1 MSRALLIEQPL
12 VSEKMP
18 SEQSSDAAKVA
29 ISRLLEIRRN
39 SAEKMSEAIDGV
51 SEKLHKATKELI
63 EERTFRSSAE
73 LEVQNLSA
81 QLNSLKQK
89 YAELHEGLV
98 KVLTLKFPGES
109 ELSLE
114 TRLESFLL
122 ASNSGAEV
130 GNQPN
135 LTSPKS
141 ISFLNLIED
150 SLN

>member
-1 MSRALLIEQPL
+1 MSPALLIEQPL

-18 SEQSSDAAKVA
+18 ADQPSDAAKAAV
-29 ISRLLEIRRN
+29 SKLLEIRRS

-63 EERTFRSSAE
+63 EERALRSSAE
-73 LEVQNLSA
+73 LEAENLSA
-81 QLNSLKQK
+81 QLNSLQRK

-98 KVLTLKFPGES
+98 KVLTLKFPGET
-109 ELSLE
+109 ELCLE
-114 TRLESFLL
+114 ARLEAVLL

-130 GNQPN
+130 GNQPD

-141 ISFLNLIED
+141 SSFLNLIED